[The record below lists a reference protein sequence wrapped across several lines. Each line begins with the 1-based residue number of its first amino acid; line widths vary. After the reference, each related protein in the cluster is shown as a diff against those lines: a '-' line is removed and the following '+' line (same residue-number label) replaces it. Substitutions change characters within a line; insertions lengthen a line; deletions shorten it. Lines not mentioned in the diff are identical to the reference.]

1 MATATLETLEIE
13 IKHSASGAADEI
25 NRVATAIRALND
37 SLKGIVPK
45 LTKLAGALNAIK
57 GGRRDLTFNISDNSL
72 HQTAD
77 TITNITQKIPK
88 AEKSVSTMSKAFS
101 AVGAAAKKAI
111 ASVTGFIRSLGR
123 IAFYRLI
130 RSMLKAVSQ
139 AFSEGL
145 KNAYLFSQGIE
156 GQGHRFAEAMDQM
169 KSATTKMKSELGAAF
184 LGLLTAIMPLLLQ
197 LISLV
202 TRAANAINQLIASFT
217 GTTYLKARDVTDKW
231 ADNTERGARA
241 AKEWRNQLLGFDEI
255 NRLDEPNN
263 GGGGGS
269 TGLDPSQLFEDAPI
283 EDWVMRIHDSLA
295 AIEMFAGGCLLALG
309 LILTF
314 SGANIPLGLGLIA
327 AGALLLKDS
336 LSENWNTIDPV
347 IKHKLGNI
355 MFYAGLAVLA
365 IGLILALSG
374 ANIPLGIGMIAA
386 GITMTFIGAAL
397 KWDWSP
403 QTIKRIF
410 ADIASILAVG
420 IAVTGILLCLTGAGI
435 PIGIG
440 MLYAA
445 YKMAGYATSIDEN
458 GLTTK
463 VKTIC
468 DKIWGFISGLF
479 SWISDGIAAIIG
491 DIQAAF
497 EFLVGFIDAANQAL
511 TDFYNQPIWEG
522 GRTYTA
528 DGDVDV
534 WNGMNFATGG
544 HPQVG
549 ELFIAREA
557 GPEMVGT
564 IGGQNTVATNAD
576 IVEGIKIGVF
586 EAVSAAMNGNTSSQ
600 EVRVYLDSRE
610 IRAGQ
615 QRLARSMGV

>member
-37 SLKGIVPK
+37 SLKGVVPK

-88 AEKSVSTMSKAFS
+88 AEKSVSTLSKAFS
-101 AVGAAAKKAI
+101 VVGAAAKKSI
-111 ASVTGFIRSLGR
+111 APVTGFIRSLGR

-169 KSATTKMKSELGAAF
+169 KSASTKMKNELGAAF

-202 TRAANAINQLIASFT
+202 TRAANVINQLMSSFT
-217 GTTYLKARDVTDKW
+217 GPTYLKARDVTDLW

-255 NRLDEPNN
+255 NRLDEPNKG

-269 TGLDPSQLFEDAPI
+269 DGLSPFEDAPI

-295 AIEMFAGGCLLALG
+295 AIEMAAGGFMLALG
-309 LILTF
+309 LILTL

-327 AGALLLKDS
+327 AGAALFAHS

-374 ANIPLGIGMIAA
+374 VAIPLGIGMIAA
-386 GITMTFIGAAL
+386 GAAMTFTGAAL

-410 ADIASILAVG
+410 ADIASILAAG
-420 IAVTGILLCLTGAGI
+420 LAVTGILLCLTGAGI

-468 DKIWGFISGLF
+468 DKIWGFIGELF
-479 SWISDGIAAIIG
+479 RGISEGITQIIG
-491 DIQAAF
+491 YIQAAF
-497 EFLVGFIDAANQAL
+497 DFLCRFIDSVNQTL
-511 TDFYNQPIWEG
+511 SGFYNLPIWEG
-522 GRTYTA
+522 GRTGNEGD
-528 DGDVDV
+528 DGID
-534 WNGMNFATGG
+534 WSTIYATGG

-576 IVEGIKIGVF
+576 IVEGIKLGVY
-586 EAVSAAMNGNTSSQ
+586 EAVSAAMNGNTSSP